1 MEYGQIKTKEVREF
15 LRASDLLL
23 GLMRNANDGYCTDYE
38 VLLIKTYLE
47 SLKSTILKME
57 SAEVIK
63 AVRID
68 QAQRSD
74 GNADHPGR
82 PPART

>member
-57 SAEVIK
+57 SAEILK
-63 AVRID
+63 AVRIER
-68 QAQRSD
+68 ARRSD
-74 GNADHPGR
+74 GKADLL
-82 PPART
+82 